1 MQMIDHHIRT
11 RGLRD
16 RKSATSNA
24 ESARLWVGAF
34 PTQDMPNTR
43 ASRPSNRKRK
53 NPIRDALIASVELTG
68 HAFELVDN
76 NSGYDPY
83 DRGGNLR

>member
-1 MQMIDHHIRT
+1 MQMIDHHVRI

-16 RKSATSNA
+16 RKSATANA

-34 PTQDMPNTR
+34 PSQDMPSTR
-43 ASRPSNRKRK
+43 ARNSNRKRK
-53 NPIRDALIASVELTG
+53 NHTRDALKASVKLTG
-68 HAFELVDN
+68 HAFELVEN
-76 NSGYDPY
+76 NTGYDPY

>member
-1 MQMIDHHIRT
+1 MQMIDQHIRT

-16 RKSATSNA
+16 RKSATANA

-34 PTQDMPNTR
+34 PTQEMPRTSAALGN
-43 ASRPSNRKRK
+43 KRQRI
-53 NPIRDALIASVELTG
+53 NHARDALKASADLTG
-68 HAFELVDN
+68 HAFELVEN
-76 NSGYDPY
+76 NTGYDPY